1 MVSAILQTFA
11 AFILRFAAGKSAGAD
26 ACGVRSKSAG
36 RMRQKRADK
45 RTASP

>member
-1 MVSAILQTFA
+1 MVSAILRPFA

-26 ACGVRSKSAG
+26 ACACVLKRRAYAAE
-36 RMRQKRADK
+36 RADK